1 MNSQSKKATHVLD
14 AIMANY
20 FLAKEGVLTKADF
33 LEVTLDLLDRFSG
46 MNDSPTEAPTEPKVE
61 IQPLVSKSIRASVKK
76 VAEKPVSSRKKLSL
90 RIAGEPTTV
99 YVDTQIFEAY
109 EKMAGSGTV
118 KARIAELK
126 DLAPSD
132 KNFSA
137 FASEKLSQELEELKP
152 YLS

>member
-46 MNDSPTEAPTEPKVE
+46 MNEPPVE
-61 IQPLVSKSIRASVKK
+61 LKETPGFETKPLVSKTVRTMVKK
-76 VAEKPVSSRKKLSL
+76 AADKSASSRKKLSL

-99 YVDTQIFEAY
+99 YIDSDIFDAY
-109 EKMAGSGTV
+109 EKMAGAGTV

-126 DLAPSD
+126 LSAPGD
-132 KNFSA
+132 KNFSS
-137 FASEKLSQELEELKP
+137 FASEKLSEELEELKP